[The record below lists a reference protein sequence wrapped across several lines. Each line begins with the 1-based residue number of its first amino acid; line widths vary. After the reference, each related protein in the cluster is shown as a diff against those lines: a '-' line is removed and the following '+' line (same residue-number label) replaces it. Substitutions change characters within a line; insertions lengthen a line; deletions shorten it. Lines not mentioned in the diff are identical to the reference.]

1 MNEKRRIFLNAFM
14 SFGQVIVSGVA
25 FLFLYRYLLDSIGSE
40 LAGVWALLLAWTTSL
55 SVSNFGMSGGALKF
69 VSRYRALA
77 EERTV
82 IRVVETSIL
91 SCGIILVVVLP
102 ASYPVFKKLVYLI
115 VEPAEYIGDALTVL
129 PYAIITFG
137 LTSLSS
143 VVNSCI
149 DGTQRV
155 YLRNILV
162 MVSALL
168 YLGLTLFLVPRAGF
182 VGLAQAQ
189 VLQTS
194 ITLVVGWIMLRSVI
208 PGLPVLPFRWHTG
221 TFREIFAY
229 SFNFQVI
236 SVAQLL
242 FQPVTKSLLSVFGGV
257 GQVYYFE
264 MAHKLTMQLRGMI
277 VIAHQSIVPAIA
289 HWHEK
294 NQTYVQLVYRNAFR
308 ILLVLVIASLPLLI
322 GLAPVISHLWI
333 GHYENVFVLCFL
345 FLVTGWFLNI
355 LSNPAYFGYLGIGRL
370 RWNILGHLTIST
382 VSLGLGILLGLNY
395 GGPGVV
401 LAYAISIPIG
411 SGITLW
417 AYHREYAIRW
427 RELIGLPTLF
437 LSFAGIGGGLVTFL
451 LQRHLSNL
459 LHPWFLIFLLLI
471 SYALVVAV
479 PLWRHPV
486 RKTLQGWAS
495 ELTATTL
502 QP

>member
-1 MNEKRRIFLNAFM
+1 MNEKRRIFLNVLM

-25 FLFLYRYLLDSIGSE
+25 FLFLYRYLLDSIGSD

-69 VSRYRALA
+69 VSKYRAHG
-77 EERTV
+77 EEHSV

-102 ASYPVFKKLVYLI
+102 AAYPVFKKLVYLI

-137 LTSLSS
+137 LTSLSNI
-143 VVNSCI
+143 VNSCI

-162 MVSALL
+162 MASALL
-168 YLGLTLFLVPRAGF
+168 YLGLTVLLVPRTGF

-208 PGLPVLPFRWHTG
+208 PGLPLLPFRWNTSI
-221 TFREIFAY
+221 FREIFAY
-229 SFNFQVI
+229 SFNFQAI

-308 ILLVLVIASLPLLI
+308 ILLVLVIVSLPLFI
-322 GLAPVISHLWI
+322 ALAPVISRLWI

-345 FLVTGWFLNI
+345 LLVTGWFLNI

-370 RWNILGHLTIST
+370 RWNIMGHLAISA
-382 VSLGLGILLGLNY
+382 VSLGLGIFLGLNY

-401 LAYAISIPIG
+401 FAYAIAIPIG
-411 SGITLW
+411 SGVTLW
-417 AYHREYAIRW
+417 AYHREYDIRW
-427 RELIGLPTLF
+427 GELIGLPTLSLF
-437 LSFAGIGGGLVTFL
+437 FAGIGGGFVTFL
-451 LQRHLSNL
+451 LQNHLSNL
-459 LHPWFLIFLLLI
+459 LNPWFLVFLLLI

-486 RKTLQGWAS
+486 LKTLKGWAS
-495 ELTATTL
+495 ELRATTF
-502 QP
+502 